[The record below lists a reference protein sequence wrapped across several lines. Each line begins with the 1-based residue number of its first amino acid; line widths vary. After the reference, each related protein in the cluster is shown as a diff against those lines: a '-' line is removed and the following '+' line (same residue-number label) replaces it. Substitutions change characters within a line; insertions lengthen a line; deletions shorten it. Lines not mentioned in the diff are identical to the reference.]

1 MGLWLVAVSVSALTV
16 RGTVY
21 TEKPSTPLSVRVWAL
36 GDALATRPAL
46 LDTPV
51 ATAQTTGGTPF
62 AIDVGDAAPPLLVDV
77 LAEGHVGAQYVVTLP
92 EEASLP
98 VVWLPAGEEVRV
110 RVTRGGKPEPDARV
124 EGQTSRWGM
133 QDQAYGVWSP
143 MLPGLRTDGKGEA
156 RWWVP
161 VGGGV
166 ICTALAR
173 DGRWGRESSF
183 PPFGGAVE
191 VKLSSRALVVKVVDA
206 REEPVAGIEVAAQW
220 APLGAVARTGE
231 DGAAR
236 VHVSPE
242 ADADVVAWGESLA
255 GRTLVRR
262 SAAGPVVV
270 KAEPRRWLELA
281 WSGPPRVMVYP
292 SWVPPAIGRMRHL
305 WASGGRVKVPWLE
318 PGGQVLLWA
327 PGFSQVDQQVASAD
341 QPVAVALQAGVRVDG
356 VVQDG
361 EQKPLAGLPV
371 WPYLP
376 RFRHRPGTHLSADF
390 LERATLAWGVSD
402 ARGRFSLPPLPAGLL
417 RLRAARPGFPAAMHG
432 PVETEAGAKVAVT
445 MTFEA
450 GASLAVKVLDPG
462 GQPLEGAAVRVFAR
476 DREERPA
483 VRRPSLIELLRQ
495 EPTGTAL
502 SDGEGRAEVGA
513 LPVGKAW
520 VLLAHPGFVSRVLEA
535 EVPREGVD
543 LGAQTLEAGAAV
555 AGRVVDEGG
564 KGLAGAEVSASVG
577 TGHSGRARSDADGRF
592 EVADLPRQGEAR
604 FDAGLKGY
612 VTPAPVKVA
621 LPVASEVRIRLRAAR
636 SLSGRVIDA
645 ETQEAVKGAW
655 VDASLASGQP
665 GMGTAWMGSQGRSFA
680 RTDERGEFALEEVE
694 PGEILVTVRAKGYRH
709 ASQSVR
715 VPAEGEVPTVTVAM
729 QRGLELRGRVLHA
742 EGQPAPGVQVAAQQ
756 AEVDVA
762 SPRPWSYGETR
773 SGLDGGFAIDGLGP
787 GKHAVEATADDGG
800 AARTVAEPGG
810 PDAVLRLERPG
821 AVQGRVRANEGVSVA
836 GIKLRVF
843 GARGFRAETRT
854 DEAGAFGLERVPAGT
869 LSLLAEGYSIARG
882 SQEVKV
888 ASGRT
893 TTVEVVLESTGTIV
907 GTVKGVTPAELD
919 GVEVSYFGGVVRP
932 DSGGVFRLENVREG
946 RTQVR
951 VTLRSDGRVR
961 IVPADV
967 VAGETTT
974 VEVDFSEGVRVSGSV
989 RRASGEVA
997 GLLVAVN
1004 GPGSRGSDGTD
1015 ETGAFA
1021 VEGVAPGRVELE
1033 VRDRTGRLLVART
1046 LEVQRDVTLDL
1057 RVAAGEVRGRV
1068 VTARDRTGVAGA
1080 AVHVRGAG
1088 GGSGKVWATSTDATG
1103 AFVLVELEPGTYEL
1117 QASAEGFAAAEA
1129 AVAVDEAAAEVELVL
1144 EPEQGVE
1151 LVVRQPD
1158 GRPAEGVFLTLSRDG
1173 VEVASRQLTCDAQGR
1188 TALKGLAPGGYEG
1201 MVLGRQYW
1209 RGGIGVPGPAVTVLL
1224 REAGGVIVA
1233 VPLAAGGAAWK
1244 VRALEVATG
1253 QQLPAWAGRGR
1264 GYRPGW
1270 LEVPDGTAAV
1280 AGGLGAVTVEAVAPD
1295 GQTHA
1300 KTVQVAPAAT
1310 VTVRFP

>member
-1 MGLWLVAVSVSALTV
+1 MTV
-16 RGTVY
+16 RGTVH
-21 TEKPSTPLSVRVWAL
+21 TEKAGTMLSVRVWAL
-36 GDALATRPAL
+36 GDALAAKPSL
-46 LDTPV
+46 LDAPL
-51 ATAQTTGGTPF
+51 ATAQATGGSPF
-62 AIDVGDAAPPLLVDV
+62 AIDVGDAVPPLLVDV
-77 LAEGHVGAQYVVTLP
+77 LAEGHVGARYLVTLP

-98 VVWLPAGEEVRV
+98 AVWLPAGEEVRV
-110 RVTRGGKPEPDARV
+110 RVTRSGKPEPDARV

-133 QDQAYGVWSP
+133 QDQGYGVWSP
-143 MLPGLRTDGKGEA
+143 ALPSQRTDGKGEA

-161 VGGGV
+161 VGGGLT
-166 ICTALAR
+166 CTALAR

-191 VKLSSRALVVKVVDA
+191 VKLNTRALVVKVVDA

-231 DGAAR
+231 DGSAW
-236 VHVSPE
+236 VHASPE

-262 SAAGPVVV
+262 SAAGQVVV

-292 SWVPPAIGRMRHL
+292 SWVPSAIGRVRVL

-402 ARGRFSLPPLPAGLL
+402 ARGRFSMPPLPAGVL
-417 RLRAARPGFPAAMHG
+417 RLRATRPGFPAAMHG
-432 PVETEAGAKVAVT
+432 PVETVAGTRITVAV
-445 MTFEA
+445 TFEA

-476 DREERPA
+476 DREERPGA
-483 VRRPSLIELLRQ
+483 WRPRLIELLRQ
-495 EPTGTAL
+495 EPAGTAV
-502 SDGEGRAEVGA
+502 SDGEGWAEVGA

-520 VLLAHPGFVSRVLEA
+520 VLLAHPGYVSRVLEA

-564 KGLAGAEVSASVG
+564 RGLAGAEVSVHAGDV
-577 TGHSGRARSDADGRF
+577 SGGAAQSDADGRF
-592 EVADLPRQGEAR
+592 EVADLPRQGEATIYA
-604 FDAGLKGY
+604 DLKGY
-612 VTPAPVKVA
+612 MTPAPVKVT
-621 LPVASEVRIRLRAAR
+621 LPAASEVTIRLRAAR
-636 SLSGRVIDA
+636 SLSGRVVDA
-645 ETQEAVKGAW
+645 ETQEPVKDAW
-655 VDASLASGQP
+655 VDASLDSG
-665 GMGTAWMGSQGRSFA
+665 WLNRSTA

-694 PGEILVTVRAKGYRH
+694 PGEIVVAVRAKGYRH

-715 VPAEGEVPTVTVAM
+715 VPAEGEVPAVTVAIH
-729 QRGLELRGRVLHA
+729 RGLELRGRVLDA
-742 EGQPAPGVQVAAQQ
+742 EGQPAPGVQVAARQ

-762 SPRPWSYGETR
+762 SAQPRSYGEAR
-773 SGLDGGFAIDGLGP
+773 SGSDGGFAIDGLGP
-787 GKHAVEATADDGG
+787 GKHAVEAAADDGG
-800 AARTVAEPGG
+800 TARTVAEPGG
-810 PDAVLRLERPG
+810 PDALLRLERPG
-821 AVQGRVRANEGVSVA
+821 AVQGRVRAGEGVSVA
-836 GIKLRVF
+836 GIKLRVY
-843 GARGFRAETRT
+843 GGGGYSRETRT
-854 DEAGAFGLERVPAGT
+854 DDAGAFGFERVPAGT
-869 LSLLAEGYSIARG
+869 LNLMAEGHSVARR

-893 TTVEVVLESTGTIV
+893 TTVEVVLESTGTVV
-907 GTVKGVTPAELD
+907 GTVKGVTPAELE
-919 GVEVSYFGGVVRP
+919 GTEVSHFGGVVRP
-932 DSGGVFRLENVREG
+932 GPDGVFRVENVREG

-951 VTLRSDGRVR
+951 VTLRSDGRAR
-961 IVPADV
+961 TVPADV

-989 RRASGEVA
+989 RRASGEAA
-997 GLLVAVN
+997 GLLVTVN
-1004 GPGSRGSDGTD
+1004 GSGSRGSDGTD

-1046 LEVQRDVTLDL
+1046 LEVQRDVALDL

-1068 VTARDRTGVAGA
+1068 VAARDRAGVAGA
-1080 AVHVRGAG
+1080 AVRVRGAG
-1088 GGSGKVWATSTDATG
+1088 GGSGKVWATSTDAAG
-1103 AFVLVELEPGTYEL
+1103 AFVCSELEPGTYEVE
-1117 QASAEGFAAAEA
+1117 ASAEGFAAAA
-1129 AVAVDEAAAEVELVL
+1129 ATVAVDEAAAEVELVL
-1144 EPEQGVE
+1144 EPDQSVE

-1158 GRPAEGVFLTLSRDG
+1158 GRPAEGVYLTLLRGG
-1173 VEVASRQLTCDAQGR
+1173 VEVAYRQLACDAQGR
-1188 TALKGLAPGGYEG
+1188 ATLRGLAPGGYEG

-1209 RGGIGVPGPAVTVLL
+1209 RGAIEVPGPPVTVLL

-1244 VRALEVATG
+1244 VRALEAATG

-1280 AGGLGAVTVEAVAPD
+1280 AGAIGAVTIEAVAPD
-1295 GQTHA
+1295 GQTHS